1 MACLKKITKLVLMI
15 IWIASYPKSGNT
27 WVRSLLTSYY
37 FSNIDSRFPD
47 LNKIP
52 NFNVGDFINNS
63 NLLKN
68 NIDVAAHWIKV
79 QNQIKKKYN
88 KTFFFKTHNACIS
101 INNNNFTNSDNT
113 RGCIYVLRD
122 PRNVITSYKN
132 FESKSYE
139 EILKHI
145 TNKEAFLYSN
155 KKFEDNFGFKGFE
168 FISSWSSNYN
178 SWVNNNLN
186 IPVCLVRYE
195 DLIKDTIHEL
205 ERMVGFIA
213 KIQNVKDF
221 KFDINKGTNAVNNS
235 DFKNLSNME
244 NQNDLNIFPQE
255 LKKKNKKFFN
265 LGKKNEWSKLLP
277 QSIKDSIEKNFEI
290 DMKALGYIR

>member
-1 MACLKKITKLVLMI
+1 MI

-37 FSNIDSRFPD
+37 FSKINSKFPD

-52 NFNVGDFINNS
+52 NFNVGDFVNNS
-63 NLLKN
+63 KLLKN
-68 NIDVAAHWIKV
+68 NLDVSAHWLKV
-79 QNQIKKKYN
+79 QNLINVKYN
-88 KTFFFKTHNACIS
+88 KTIFFKTHNACVS
-101 INNNNFTNSDNT
+101 INNNNFTDSDHS
-113 RGCIYVLRD
+113 RGCIYVVRD

-132 FESKSYE
+132 YESKSYE
-139 EILKHI
+139 EILKHMK
-145 TNKEAFLYSN
+145 NKDAFLTSN
-155 KKFEDNFGFKGFE
+155 KKFEDKFGFKGFE
-168 FISSWSSNYN
+168 FISSWSLNYN
-178 SWVNNNLN
+178 SWVNNNLS
-186 IPVCLVRYE
+186 IPVCLIRYE
-195 DLIKDTIHEL
+195 DLINDTVYEL

-244 NQNDLNIFPQE
+244 NQNDLNIFSQE

-277 QSIKDSIEKNFEI
+277 SSIAASVEENFEV
-290 DMKALGYIR
+290 DMKELKYIR